1 MAAVDFN
8 AIIRTA
14 KVKTMTRNQQIG
26 AWLALTLLLA
36 LALYRWFNLP

>member
-1 MAAVDFN
+1 V
-8 AIIRTA
+8 IRTEFQQEEI
-14 KVKTMTRNQQIG
+14 MTRNQQIG